1 MQAQLGTVHVH
12 DPWKVRRAAT
22 TCHRIDCRHSTM
34 SHQLKSN
41 RRRRMEMQ
49 TKGRMRRPG
58 GWGFYRRCQLLSHRA
73 PCFTPQPS
81 FTTSAMVRI
90 TQWSIRRTLTH
101 APSLAPKKAS
111 PPDRVLQVPWDW
123 RSRKAVEVCGALK
136 VHSVLAQPRQP
147 YTWKANK
154 ALYTQPCSGSTC
166 SAIQNIES
174 KSVRRLF
181 MSKAVESVYPSTI
194 ERESLHTPQ
203 STSSAP
209 ISITAY
215 LPCQRLPSVKCRL

>member
-1 MQAQLGTVHVH
+1 
-12 DPWKVRRAAT
+12 
-22 TCHRIDCRHSTM
+22 
-34 SHQLKSN
+34 
-41 RRRRMEMQ
+41 
-49 TKGRMRRPG
+49 MRRPG

-111 PPDRVLQVPWDW
+111 PPDRVLQVPRDW

-181 MSKAVESVYPSTI
+181 MSKAVESVY
-194 ERESLHTPQ
+194 
-203 STSSAP
+203 
-209 ISITAY
+209 
-215 LPCQRLPSVKCRL
+215 RLPSNVRAFTHPKVLQVLQLALLPIYHANVYPRSNADCKFSVCYIDELCASSSCVGWTCLQYVSCTNW